1 MSEVVK
7 AGIEKA
13 NEDLKKVSEQ
23 KVMQQVIGTF

>member
-13 NEDLKKVSEQ
+13 NEDLKRVSEQ
-23 KVMQQVIGTF
+23 KLMQQVY